1 MLGKPVGLD
10 KATPML
16 LSGVAA
22 NIAAKTF
29 APIASIATM
38 VGKDARKAYYKATN
52 SAVVINK
59 KRKQRTP
66 STPSSIDSSAGSVL
80 STRQIQLQ
88 LKMLNQK
95 LDIMKRRGA
104 GSEIIDK
111 IEDDI
116 LFLIE
121 KNTESRCTT
130 NTLSPFDL
138 DDEVPE
144 NVAVV

>member
-1 MLGKPVGLD
+1 LGKHVGLD
-10 KATPML
+10 RATPML

-38 VGKDARKAYYKATN
+38 VGKESRKAYNKATN
-52 SAVVINK
+52 SEVVINK

-66 STPSSIDSSAGSVL
+66 LTPSSIDSSAGLVL

-104 GSEIIDK
+104 SSAVIDK

-116 LFLIE
+116 LLLIE
-121 KNTESRCTT
+121 KNTESCTT
-130 NTLSPFDL
+130 IATLSPFDL
-138 DDEVPE
+138 EDDETTAMV
-144 NVAVV
+144 